1 MKSGCWMLDVGC
13 WFARPAAPF
22 AAAGLLLFCATL
34 GAADSRLFFSKSFP
48 GSTPAF
54 VAITVEQNGTGEF
67 KDAADDETPLKFQL
81 SAAEAAEM
89 FALAEK
95 LDRFKRPLESP
106 LKVAQMG
113 MKTFRFEDGAS
124 KTEVKFN
131 FSEDPD
137 ARALADWFERIS
149 ETAQNYW
156 TLERAVKYDKLGV
169 NKALLQF
176 ETAIDR
182 KRVVSPQLFLPM
194 LDRVAKNDSYLNMAR
209 SRAANLAEAIRAS
222 K

>member
-1 MKSGCWMLDVGC
+1 MKGI
-13 WFARPAAPF
+13 
-22 AAAGLLLFCATL
+22 LLLLSCVSL
-34 GAADSRLFFSKSFP
+34 LAADGRLYFSKSFP

-54 VAITVEQNGTGEF
+54 VAITVEPSGAGEY
-67 KDAADDETPLKFQL
+67 KEAVDDDTPLKFQL
-81 SAAEAAEM
+81 SAATTAEM
-89 FALAEK
+89 FALADK
-95 LDRFKRPLESP
+95 LDHFKRPLESP

-113 MKTFRFEDGAS
+113 MKTFRFEGGVN

-137 ARALADWFERIS
+137 ARALTDWFERIS

-169 NKALLQF
+169 TKALLQF
-176 ETAIDR
+176 ETALDR
-182 KRVVSPQLFLPM
+182 KRVVAPELFLPM

-209 SRAANLAEAIRAS
+209 SRAANLAEAIRAA

>member
-1 MKSGCWMLDVGC
+1 MSDVGC
-13 WFARPAAPF
+13 WFVR
-22 AAAGLLLFCATL
+22 GKRRVLLTSNILLLSCVAVSAT
-34 GAADSRLFFSKSFP
+34 DSRLFFSKSFP
-48 GSTPAF
+48 GSAPAY
-54 VAITVEQNGTGEF
+54 VAITVQQNGEGEY
-67 KDAADDETPLKFQL
+67 KEAVDDETPLKFQM
-81 SAAEAAEM
+81 APADAAEM

-113 MKTFRFEDGAS
+113 MKTFRFENGSS

-131 FSEDPD
+131 FSEDLD

-149 ETAQNYW
+149 ETAQSYW
-156 TLERAVKYDKLGV
+156 ALERAVKYDKLGV
-169 NKALLQF
+169 NRALLLF

-182 KRVVSPQLFLPM
+182 KRVVSPRLFLPM

-209 SRAANLAEAIRAS
+209 SRAAHLAEAIRAS

>member
-1 MKSGCWMLDVGC
+1 MYSCICCCW
-13 WFARPAAPF
+13 
-22 AAAGLLLFCATL
+22 
-34 GAADSRLFFSKSFP
+34 LFFFFFSSRRRHTRFDCDWSSDVCFFFSSRRRHTRFDCAGVQTCALP
-48 GSTPAF
+48 IST
-54 VAITVEQNGTGEF
+54 
-67 KDAADDETPLKFQL
+67 
-81 SAAEAAEM
+81 EM

-113 MKTFRFEDGAS
+113 MKTFRFVDGAN

-131 FSEDPD
+131 FSEDAD

-176 ETAIDR
+176 EAAIDR
-182 KRVVSPQLFLPM
+182 KRVISPQLFLPM

-209 SRAANLAEAIRAS
+209 SRAANLAQAIRAS